1 MSIDVH
7 WKWPGLPCQCQPLP
21 APCCTRARMVMPRCA
36 NSSTFCVHVSVLSSE
51 ARVFGTARGWWFSI
65 LKKNQLFCYI
75 TSDTHKALAFTK
87 PGCNS
92 PSSSI
97 SSTASQVHKKQLG
110 DFSYW
115 FLLIYFLKSWDL
127 SFWNSMTPLSCRNP
141 SDVDSNI
148 FSPVVTTFG
157 TVAHSWARTVES
169 PETNTPGF
177 DPGFGV
183 HFILGPWASM

>member
-1 MSIDVH
+1 
-7 WKWPGLPCQCQPLP
+7 
-21 APCCTRARMVMPRCA
+21 
-36 NSSTFCVHVSVLSSE
+36 
-51 ARVFGTARGWWFSI
+51 
-65 LKKNQLFCYI
+65 
-75 TSDTHKALAFTK
+75 
-87 PGCNS
+87 
-92 PSSSI
+92 
-97 SSTASQVHKKQLG
+97 
-110 DFSYW
+110 
-115 FLLIYFLKSWDL
+115 
-127 SFWNSMTPLSCRNP
+127 MTPLSCRNP

>member
-1 MSIDVH
+1 
-7 WKWPGLPCQCQPLP
+7 
-21 APCCTRARMVMPRCA
+21 MPRCA

-75 TSDTHKALAFTK
+75 TSETHKALAFTK

-92 PSSSI
+92 PSSSR

-110 DFSYW
+110 NFSYW

-127 SFWNSMTPLSCRNP
+127 SFLKFDDSLVLQKPIWRWFQHLQPCHHLRYSGGSFMGQDGWIPWNKHALQRPWFPCSFHFGPL
-141 SDVDSNI
+141 
-148 FSPVVTTFG
+148 
-157 TVAHSWARTVES
+157 
-169 PETNTPGF
+169 GF
-177 DPGFGV
+177 RVGGV
-183 HFILGPWASM
+183 